1 MQEVNVSGCH
11 IQGVPGPGHSP
22 GHSRAHSIFLANL
35 ISAMKMGER
44 EGWQLYCLWIES
56 NEETAS
62 ISSYFM
68 EFGVREGC

>member
-1 MQEVNVSGCH
+1 MQEINVFGCH

-35 ISAMKMGER
+35 ISPVKMGKR

-56 NEETAS
+56 NEEMAS
-62 ISSYFM
+62 LSSYFM
-68 EFGVREGC
+68 EFGV